1 MTFNQQIAQRFMNG
15 GSGHNTHLV
24 LLNHIE
30 NSFSEKKSKL
40 KIYAND
46 FQKLIGQ
53 KIIIRL

>member
-30 NSFSEKKSKL
+30 NSFSEKKV
-40 KIYAND
+40 N
-46 FQKLIGQ
+46 
-53 KIIIRL
+53 